1 MKNTTI
7 TPSSAAFRATRTG
20 APSAHPMGLMTADAV
35 AAYAGK
41 QRVAPADGAVTTPG
55 SPAWRPLA

>member
-1 MKNTTI
+1 MKI
-7 TPSSAAFRATRTG
+7 TKRPETSTVFRA
-20 APSAHPMGLMTADAV
+20 AHALTVPMGVTTADAV

-41 QRVAPADGAVTTPG
+41 QRLAAANGAVTTPG